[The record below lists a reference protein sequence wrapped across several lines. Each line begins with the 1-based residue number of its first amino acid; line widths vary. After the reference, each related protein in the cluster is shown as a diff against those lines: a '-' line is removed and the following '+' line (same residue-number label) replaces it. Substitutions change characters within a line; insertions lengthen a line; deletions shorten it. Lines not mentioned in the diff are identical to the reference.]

1 MQLSYHFFSR
11 LPYNFSLKLPL
22 ASLWRRAHARNVS
35 LFNYLRW
42 PIYVFNSVVHTKF
55 LAKLA
60 GCCFVRYFVCEF
72 LNSICLTTMFFMG
85 QSLCDSPKICSVV
98 GEQIHALLRKRWWT
112 DWLADWLTYILTDWL
127 TDWWSNNPAD
137 WFTDCLTD
145 WLTEWVSDWLTDWF
159 MDWLT
164 DWSTDYMTD
173 WLIIWLT
180 DCLTARSF
188 DWLTDQKTGWLNDW
202 QTDWLTDCLTG
213 GLTD

>member
-112 DWLADWLTYILTDWL
+112 DWLADWPTYITYRLTDGVITQPTDLTTVWRIGWLSEWLTDWL
-127 TDWWSNNPAD
+127 IDG
-137 WFTDCLTD
+137 LTD
-145 WLTEWVSDWLTDWF
+145 WLIDWLYDWLTDYLTDWLS
-159 MDWLT
+159 DSQIVWLT
-164 DWSTDYMTD
+164 DWPK
-173 WLIIWLT
+173 
-180 DCLTARSF
+180 
-188 DWLTDQKTGWLNDW
+188 DWLT
-202 QTDWLTDCLTG
+202 
-213 GLTD
+213 

>member
-22 ASLWRRAHARNVS
+22 ASLWRRAHAPNVS
-35 LFNYLRW
+35 LFNDLRW

-72 LNSICLTTMFFMG
+72 LNSIRLTTMFFMG
-85 QSLCDSPKICSVV
+85 QSLCDSPKVCSVV

-112 DWLADWLTYILTDWL
+112 DWLADWLTYITYRLTDGVI
-127 TDWWSNNPAD
+127 TQPAD
-137 WFTDCLTD
+137 LPTVWRIG
-145 WLTEWVSDWLTDWF
+145 WLSEWVSDWLIDGLTDWLIDWLH
-159 MDWLT
+159 DWLT
-164 DWSTDYMTD
+164 DYLTD
-173 WLIIWLT
+173 WLSDSQIVWL
-180 DCLTARSF
+180 
-188 DWLTDQKTGWLNDW
+188 TGWLNDW

>member
-60 GCCFVRYFVCEF
+60 DCCFVRYFVCEF
-72 LNSICLTTMFFMG
+72 LNSIR
-85 QSLCDSPKICSVV
+85 
-98 GEQIHALLRKRWWT
+98 H
-112 DWLADWLTYILTDWL
+112 YILTDWL
-127 TDWWSNNPAD
+127 TDYWSNNPAD

-145 WLTEWVSDWLTDWF
+145 WLTEWVSEWLTDWL

-164 DWSTDYMTD
+164 DWLTDR
-173 WLIIWLT
+173 LIIWLI
-180 DCLTARSF
+180 DWLF
-188 DWLTDQKTGWLNDW
+188 DWLIVW
-202 QTDWLTDCLTG
+202 QPDRLTDWLTKRLADLT
-213 GLTD
+213 TDRLID

>member
-72 LNSICLTTMFFMG
+72 LNSIRLTTMFFMG
-85 QSLCDSPKICSVV
+85 QSLCDSPKICPVV

-112 DWLADWLTYILTDWL
+112 DWLADWLTYITYRLTDWL
-127 TDWWSNNPAD
+127 TDGVITQPTDLPTVWRIGWLSEWVTD
-137 WFTDCLTD
+137 WLMDWLTDRLIIWLIDWLFDWLIVWQPDRLTD
-145 WLTEWVSDWLTDWF
+145 WLTKRLADLT
-159 MDWLT
+159 T
-164 DWSTDYMTD
+164 DR
-173 WLIIWLT
+173 LI
-180 DCLTARSF
+180 D
-188 DWLTDQKTGWLNDW
+188 
-202 QTDWLTDCLTG
+202 
-213 GLTD
+213 